1 MVPVHP
7 AMLEPAIPD
16 LQSLQHKERE
26 KRWMDSSNY
35 DRRHRVRN
43 LPDLSPG
50 DQVWITDTRSTGTV
64 MSKHE
69 TPRSYLVSGSQGT
82 LRRNRR
88 HLVPISADNSS
99 EALGHAAEVDPQDTV
114 TETAEESTSVLALDE
129 PCGVYTLPC
138 TQGLR
143 CIPPHGE
150 QSPLQALLQGR
161 GLCKNIKSAV
171 PDVPPPTEKGPLTAV
186 NNEKGPCR
194 KLLNAVLQSIELTV
208 IYSIQDIYIPNCD
221 RQGFFRRKQCRSSR
235 GMQRGHCWCVD
246 EKGEKITSRK
256 KEDGTISCTSA

>member
-1 MVPVHP
+1 MFW
-7 AMLEPAIPD
+7 IND
-16 LQSLQHKERE
+16 LLLLLVKVCLF
-26 KRWMDSSNY
+26 SSN
-35 DRRHRVRN
+35 VFALGLRN
-43 LPDLSPG
+43 GCKELCNGS
-50 DQVWITDTRSTGTV
+50 
-64 MSKHE
+64 
-69 TPRSYLVSGSQGT
+69 SGS
-82 LRRNRR
+82 LKS
-88 HLVPISADNSS
+88 PISERLS
-99 EALGHAAEVDPQDTV
+99 
-114 TETAEESTSVLALDE
+114 AEESTSVLALDE

-161 GLCKNIKSAV
+161 GLCKNIKSTV
-171 PDVPPPTEKGPLTAV
+171 PDVPPPTVSENRPLTAV

-208 IYSIQDIYIPNCD
+208 IHSIQDIYIPNCD

-246 EKGEKITSRK
+246 EKGEKIASRK
-256 KEDGTISCTSA
+256 KEDGTISCNSA